1 MYAYA
6 SIDDLKGTMALNIE
20 GTISDTRL
28 RQLIEAVS
36 TEVRNYVKRDIHA
49 INETRYF
56 DGSGG
61 MSLNVRNMVS
71 LGATAL
77 SESTLLD
84 GTWNKVWGG
93 SGTSWIGEPYN
104 ANPTSADSMA
114 IGPYRFVTVNTHSNN
129 NQTTDSFET
138 GQRRFK
144 LDGVWGWS
152 NVSLSFGGAASA
164 SFSATATAL
173 TNTGSLPQVG
183 WTLAHGTE
191 QMYVE
196 NVVGTLVTVNRGVNG
211 FTAGVI
217 ASGSAWNRLQYPSP
231 IREAVIMQAG
241 RLLKRAQGGFV
252 QEAGIPD
259 SGAILPL
266 MPEGLDRDVKQM
278 IGPYR
283 NRGGM

>member
-1 MYAYA
+1 VYAYA

-28 RQLIEAVS
+28 RQLVEAVS
-36 TEVRNYVKRDIHA
+36 TEVRNYVKRDIHP

-61 MSLNVRNMVS
+61 SSLNVSNMVS

-77 SESTLLD
+77 SESTLLN
-84 GTWNKVWGG
+84 GTWSKVWGG

-104 ANPTSADSMA
+104 ANPTSADNMS
-114 IGPYRFVTVNTHSNN
+114 IGPYRFVTVNAHSNN
-129 NQTTDSFET
+129 TTVDSFET

-152 NVSLSFGGAASA
+152 NVSVSFGGAASA
-164 SFSATATAL
+164 SFDATATAL

-196 NVVGTLVTVNRGVNG
+196 NVVGTVVTLERGANG

-252 QEAGIPD
+252 QEAGIPEG
-259 SGAILPL
+259 GALVPL

-278 IGPYR
+278 IGPFR
-283 NRGGM
+283 MRITS